1 MLSANGR
8 AHSCELIEK
17 RSQGTNR
24 EDLLEKGKHTMPCHL
39 FAMKTRQLAWQGI
52 IFLDNPK

>member
-1 MLSANGR
+1 MLNADGR
-8 AHSCELIEK
+8 AHSCKLIEK
-17 RSQGTNR
+17 RSQGTNQ
-24 EDLLEKGKHTMPCHL
+24 EDLLEKEKHTMPCHL